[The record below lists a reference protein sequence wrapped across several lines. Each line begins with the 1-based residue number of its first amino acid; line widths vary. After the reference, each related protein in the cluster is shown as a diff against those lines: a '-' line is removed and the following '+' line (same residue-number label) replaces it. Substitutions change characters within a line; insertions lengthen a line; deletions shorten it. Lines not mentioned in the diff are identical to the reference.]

1 MNMTKQKFSIALY
14 NGHRREV
21 EGYAFEMN
29 GIRFGVAK
37 SKTRSTR
44 ADRWIATELETG
56 RTVGTG
62 HGRTRKEAIG
72 LLADRFEQMTRR
84 NTLEEAVKRIRDAVK
99 TCGRVDEMPLE
110 EGVANV

>member
-14 NGHRREV
+14 NGHRREID
-21 EGYAFEMN
+21 GYAFEMH

-37 SKTRSTR
+37 RPLAPTST
-44 ADRWIATELETG
+44 ARWIATELETG

-62 HGRTRKEAIG
+62 HGRTRKEAIE

-84 NTLEEAVKRIRDAVK
+84 NTLEEAIKRIRDAVK

-110 EGVANV
+110 EGGEA

>member
-14 NGHRREV
+14 NGHRREI
-21 EGYAFEMN
+21 EGYAFEMH

-37 SKTRSTR
+37 RPFALTSH
-44 ADRWIATELETG
+44 AQWIATELETG

-62 HGRTRKEAIG
+62 HGRTRKKAIE
-72 LLADRFEQMTRR
+72 LLEERFEQMTRR
-84 NTLEEAVKRIRDAVK
+84 QTLEEAVKRIRDAVK

-110 EGVANV
+110 EGGEA